1 MHQEGFVSTTSLFL
15 FIRHGLALYSL
26 AGLGLAGRKRPPL
39 DLTKDTRHSY
49 LSFWSFTLT
58 CIQRSSITIN
68 TAPLTTLHS
77 LTDTTVL
84 VLVLQLYIFILRVDD
99 SLD

>member
-1 MHQEGFVSTTSLFL
+1 MHHEGFVSTKSPFL
-15 FIRHGLALYSL
+15 LIRHGLVIYSS

-49 LSFWSFTLT
+49 FSFWRFTLT

-68 TAPLTTLHS
+68 TAPLTTLLA
-77 LTDTTVL
+77 LTDTTILVVVL
-84 VLVLQLYIFILRVDD
+84 HLFFV
-99 SLD
+99 